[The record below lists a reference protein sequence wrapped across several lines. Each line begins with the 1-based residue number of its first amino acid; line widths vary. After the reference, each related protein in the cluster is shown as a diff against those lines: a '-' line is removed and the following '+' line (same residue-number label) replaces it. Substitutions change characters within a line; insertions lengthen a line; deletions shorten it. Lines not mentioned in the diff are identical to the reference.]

1 MGAVASIETK
11 KPTDA
16 SDILSTKSLDFAKSE
31 IIRLR
36 QQLGHLAHLYGMEVL
51 SLDASDLVLGE
62 NQEEDF
68 MRCVREISHIRRCL
82 QLNTQTSIR
91 SERRK
96 YAQPI
101 VELSMEEEGKEG
113 GCDDDSDSDS
123 DS

>member
-1 MGAVASIETK
+1 MGAVASVETK

-16 SDILSTKSLDFAKSE
+16 SDILASKSLDFAKSE

-36 QQLGHLAHLYGMEVL
+36 QELGHLAHLYGMEIL

-62 NQEEDF
+62 NQDEDF
-68 MRCVREISHIRRCL
+68 MRCVQEISHIRRCL

-96 YAQPI
+96 YAKPI
-101 VELSMEEEGKEG
+101 EDPSMEEEGKEG
-113 GCDDDSDSDS
+113 ACDDDDDSDSD
-123 DS
+123 